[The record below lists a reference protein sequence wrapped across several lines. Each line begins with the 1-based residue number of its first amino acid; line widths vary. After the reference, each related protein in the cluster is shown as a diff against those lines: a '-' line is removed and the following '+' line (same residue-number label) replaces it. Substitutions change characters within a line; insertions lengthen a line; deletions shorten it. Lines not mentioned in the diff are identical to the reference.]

1 MSHNRYIGIIAMV
14 GLLAWF
20 GFTLV
25 ITKLSPNENL
35 GISLALLFLTFFIA
49 ISSTFAVLGF
59 YFRLWLLK
67 NEIFY
72 RHINVALR
80 QGVFLALI
88 ATFCLVLQMIRVLNW
103 WSGILLVVVAVLLEF
118 YFSARDSE
126 LSLVDASTNSG

>member
-1 MSHNRYIGIIAMV
+1 MSHHRYIGIIAMA
-14 GLLAWF
+14 GLLAWLGF
-20 GFTLV
+20 GLV

-88 ATFCLVLQMIRVLNW
+88 ATFCLVLQMIRVLN
-103 WSGILLVVVAVLLEF
+103 LL
-118 YFSARDSE
+118 S
-126 LSLVDASTNSG
+126 